1 MKCYTKKGR
10 KKLYLKIVVTGSR
23 RFSLLANDAIDNL
36 IIPEWVKLEVNEQPI
51 ELLVEENELKL
62 EQIQFEPATII
73 ISGEQSAKNLEKKL
87 NMIVVPVKINENDV
101 LVSLIKNAPEKHIA
115 IINYRTRFENIDNI
129 SNQLNL
135 NISQYSFQSLQGI
148 RKVFEEIKKKN
159 INKIIGGSYACE
171 IADVYGIESEFL
183 YSEGS
188 LREAIKTAVKFLEIY
203 RNEMEQAA
211 LFKTVASVNKSG
223 IISINGLN
231 QITSINKI
239 GEELFGLSKEIILG
253 KSIEEWIDKNNLV
266 HAVDGQQ
273 PIIFTVNDLTFAATL
288 SPVYV
293 ASEKIGAILVV
304 DDVKEI
310 QKKEIYIR
318 SKINKSAFKAQYHFT
333 EIIGSSKNIELVKK
347 TAKKFSRV
355 MDPILIQGESG
366 TGKELFAQ
374 SIHNASDRSENSF
387 VAINCAAIPEN
398 LLDSEL
404 FGYEEGA
411 FTGAKKG
418 GKEGLFEL
426 AHKGTIFLDE
436 IDSVPLHLQSKFL
449 RVLQEKE
456 IMRIGGNKVIPIDIR
471 IISATNKD
479 LMETVQ
485 DNKFREDLYYR
496 ISVLQL
502 VIPPLRE
509 RKEDIE
515 EIAKKSFSKTGR
527 ISIVTYPIR
536 LELLR
541 KYPFPGNIRE
551 LENVLARFKV
561 YCTEEELNESTIHN
575 FMIQALS
582 PGRNKSF
589 NNTSPLM
596 ENLNFKEQE
605 HLLIESALLKHNG
618 RKDLAAKEL
627 GISRATLWRKL
638 NNE

>member
-304 DDVKEI
+304 DV
-310 QKKEIYIR
+310 
-318 SKINKSAFKAQYHFT
+318 
-333 EIIGSSKNIELVKK
+333 L
-347 TAKKFSRV
+347 KKFRKKKYIS
-355 MDPILIQGESG
+355 
-366 TGKELFAQ
+366 
-374 SIHNASDRSENSF
+374 
-387 VAINCAAIPEN
+387 
-398 LLDSEL
+398 
-404 FGYEEGA
+404 
-411 FTGAKKG
+411 GAK
-418 GKEGLFEL
+418 L
-426 AHKGTIFLDE
+426 I
-436 IDSVPLHLQSKFL
+436 
-449 RVLQEKE
+449 
-456 IMRIGGNKVIPIDIR
+456 KVR
-471 IISATNKD
+471 
-479 LMETVQ
+479 
-485 DNKFREDLYYR
+485 
-496 ISVLQL
+496 
-502 VIPPLRE
+502 
-509 RKEDIE
+509 
-515 EIAKKSFSKTGR
+515 
-527 ISIVTYPIR
+527 
-536 LELLR
+536 
-541 KYPFPGNIRE
+541 
-551 LENVLARFKV
+551 
-561 YCTEEELNESTIHN
+561 
-575 FMIQALS
+575 
-582 PGRNKSF
+582 
-589 NNTSPLM
+589 
-596 ENLNFKEQE
+596 
-605 HLLIESALLKHNG
+605 LKHNTILQ
-618 RKDLAAKEL
+618 K
-627 GISRATLWRKL
+627 
-638 NNE
+638 

>member
-1 MKCYTKKGR
+1 MKYYTKKGR
-10 KKLYLKIVVTGSR
+10 IKLYLKIVITGSR
-23 RFSLLANDAIDNL
+23 RFSLLANEAIDNL
-36 IIPEWVKLEVNEQPI
+36 KIPEWVKLEVNEQPI
-51 ELLVEENELKL
+51 ESLVEENELKL

-101 LVSLIKNAPEKHIA
+101 LVSLTKNAPEKHIA
-115 IINYRTRFENIDNI
+115 IINYRTRFENIDYI

-135 NISQYSFQSLQGI
+135 NISQYSFQSLKGI
-148 RKVFEEIKKKN
+148 RQVFEEIKKKN

-171 IADVYGIESEFL
+171 IADFYGIESEFL

-211 LFKTVASVNKSG
+211 LFKTIASVNKSG
-223 IISINGLN
+223 IISINGLH

-273 PIIFTVNDLTFAATL
+273 PIIFNVNDLTFAATL
-288 SPVYV
+288 SPVFV

-318 SKINKSAFKAQYHFT
+318 SRINSTFKAQYHFT

-418 GKEGLFEL
+418 GKKGLFEL

-436 IDSVPLHLQSKFL
+436 IDSVPLHLQSKLL

-456 IMRIGGNKVIPIDIR
+456 IMRIGGDKVIPIDIR
-471 IISATNKD
+471 IISATNKE

-515 EIAKKSFSKTGR
+515 EIAKKSFSKLEESVSLLTR
-527 ISIVTYPIR
+527 SV
-536 LELLR
+536 LELLQ
-541 KYPFPGNIRE
+541 KYPFPGNVRE

-561 YCTEEELNESTIHN
+561 YCTEEKLNESTIHN

-582 PGRNKSF
+582 PGRNISF

-596 ENLNFKEQE
+596 ENLNLKEQE

-638 NNE
+638 NDE